1 MKILMTLETPFPPDK
16 RVENEIEVLVSAGYK
31 VHLIC
36 PESRKKLET
45 QFSSFQVHYILPS
58 KFIRKSSVG
67 ALRFPFYVNYWKKE
81 IRKLLEVY
89 NFDIIHIHD
98 LPLIKPIYELK
109 NHFSFKIVLDLHEN
123 WPGLLSVSPY
133 TQSVLGKL
141 LCSIKEW
148 ENYERRYLKKA
159 DKIIVVVEEARDRI
173 LSLDSDMPEIYVVSN
188 TLNLK
193 DKLPQKSKRTAD
205 SGKRIFVYEGGI
217 TWHRG
222 LQNILKALSM
232 IGDARGKVELWIIG
246 DGSYLK
252 TLKKL
257 CKSLA
262 LEENVKFF
270 GWQPQEKI
278 FDLLSKADI
287 ALIPH
292 IKSEHTDTTI
302 PHKLFHYMY
311 VELPVIA
318 SNCNPIERIIRETN
332 CGIVYQSDN
341 PGSLSNILREIIHN
355 PASLDPYKKSRR
367 WIERKYNWDNDSL
380 QLVNL
385 YRSIS

>member
-16 RVENEIEVLVSAGYK
+16 RVENEIEVLVSAGYD

-36 PESRKKLET
+36 LESQKET
-45 QFSSFQVHYILPS
+45 ESLFNSLKIHYLSPS
-58 KFIRKSSVG
+58 AFIRKSSVG
-67 ALRFPFYVNYWKKE
+67 ALRFPFYFNYWKKE
-81 IRKLLEVY
+81 IRKLLKVN
-89 NFDIIHIHD
+89 NFDLLHIHD
-98 LPLIKPIYELK
+98 LPLIKPVYELK
-109 NHFSFKIVLDLHEN
+109 KQFSFKIVLDLHEN

-133 TQSVLGKL
+133 TKSVPGKL

-148 ENYERRYLKKA
+148 KDYERRYAKKA
-159 DKIIVVVEEARDRI
+159 NRIIVVAEEARDRI
-173 LSLDSDMPEIYVVSN
+173 LSLDDDMPEISVVSN
-188 TLNLK
+188 TLNLN
-193 DKLPQKSKRTAD
+193 DKLPQKTKSTSD
-205 SGKRIFVYEGGI
+205 SGKIIFVYEGGI

-232 IGDARGKVELWIIG
+232 IGDARDKVELWIIG
-246 DGSYLK
+246 AGSYLN

-262 LEENVKFF
+262 LDETVKFF
-270 GWQPQEKI
+270 GWQSQEKI
-278 FDLLSKADI
+278 YDLLSKADI

-311 VELPVIA
+311 AELPVLA

-341 PGSLSNILREIIHN
+341 PGSLSNILLEIIHN
-355 PASLDPYKKSRR
+355 PASLNPYKKSRH
-367 WIERKYNWDNDSL
+367 WIERKYNWDNEAKILIDL
-380 QLVNL
+380 YKNL
-385 YRSIS
+385 